1 VGSQDPAGSQ
11 WDPNGIPHPGVGTQL
26 EENKTKIGK
35 RSQNLF
41 QVGMIVL
48 ESQSVCPAYAIAC
61 RFLHL
66 IARLF
71 VRIN

>member
-1 VGSQDPAGSQ
+1 MGSQ
-11 WDPNGIPHPGVGTQL
+11 WDPTPRSGNPIGA

-35 RSQNLF
+35 RSQNLL

-48 ESQSVCPAYAIAC
+48 ESQSACIAYAIAC
-61 RFLHL
+61 RFLHS